1 MKLRMSMMIALL
13 MTMRIMTTKKMMKTK
28 MMMTKKMMK
37 NYEDKVPRGVAGVA
51 LASGVGGTAPC
62 SGNCRGGSLRHW
74 HVNYCDS
81 SKLVMIMLYEISP
94 LLLFIIFKPPEIRS
108 WTCDCSP
115 HWPWR

>member
-1 MKLRMSMMIALL
+1 
-13 MTMRIMTTKKMMKTK
+13 MTMKGHTYYEVKDVKDDCMHNDNDKYYGKEDDD
-28 MMMTKKMMK
+28 
-37 NYEDKVPRGVAGVA
+37 NANDEDKVPRGVAGVA

-62 SGNCRGGSLRHW
+62 SGNCRGGSLRHC

-108 WTCDCSP
+108 WTCGCWP
-115 HWPWR
+115 H